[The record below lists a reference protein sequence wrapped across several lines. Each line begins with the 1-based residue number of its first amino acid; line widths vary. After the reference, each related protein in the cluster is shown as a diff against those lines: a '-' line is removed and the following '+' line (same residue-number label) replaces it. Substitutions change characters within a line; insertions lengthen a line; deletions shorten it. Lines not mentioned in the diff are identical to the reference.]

1 MVLPLTW
8 TVNCEA
14 PITVARMRWPGST
27 SGNPPRRLSSCAQF
41 TGQQLGDV
49 AELLRLVAEHIFGN
63 TAGERDRGGLRPLE
77 AAARSAAAH

>member
-27 SGNPPRRLSSCAQF
+27 SGSAVRRLSSP
-41 TGQQLGDV
+41 
-49 AELLRLVAEHIFGN
+49 H
-63 TAGERDRGGLRPLE
+63 
-77 AAARSAAAH
+77 SAAASSLAMSP